1 MIPVKLTIQGLYSYQ
16 ERQII
21 DFERLTSSHI
31 FGIFGAVGSGKSSVL
46 EAITFALYGKT
57 DRLNLSGDNRNYNM
71 MNLKSAELLIDFEFE
86 TGKEQTAY
94 RAIVKGKRNSKKFD
108 DVKTLE
114 RTALRFE
121 NKNWIPVEPEVLEKV
136 IGLSYD
142 NFKRTIIIPQ
152 GQFQEFLQLGNKDRT
167 QMMKELFG
175 LEKFELYGKT
185 VALENANNEKKQNLQ
200 GQLLQLGETEPG
212 KIEELET
219 TLKQLAEELEIL
231 EKRIE
236 TGQKNIAE
244 WKQVKELTEKLE
256 SAGKVL
262 TQLLEKEPEINLL
275 EIQLQQ
281 YERCV
286 FSFKSDIEAWKASGN
301 RAATKSAQIKSDEN
315 RLAEIKKLL
324 QDIQAKI
331 NGLKPDFE
339 NRETYRQKAT
349 ELEKV
354 FQIKLL
360 KSQVEVL
367 TERLKNGET
376 KTAEEIKKFENL
388 ELEKESIEKSIKEE
402 RQKLPDFELLAKVKN
417 WHQEKV
423 TLEKQ
428 LAENK
433 ENAGKTSTEI
443 QTIKK
448 KIETEQQNQLLAALS
463 KPAGIAETIGFIKNR
478 LAEIKPESEKL
489 AHEFTQLKISL
500 KLEEF
505 AGNLEEGNPC
515 PLCGAVHHPQKY
527 SASGTAKALEIIQ
540 AQLTGI
546 EKESENLNQIIPVFS
561 DFGKHLELLEKQ
573 LSEIRLKESLLLKQ
587 AEEHQI
593 LFCWKGFET
602 AQSVEAAFSGA
613 RHLQENI
620 KIKEEKLGN
629 ISKELKESQILVE
642 KYRTALT
649 SLKEEK
655 NTAVTTAQTLENQIQ
670 LVDFKQYLDIE
681 KEEIKNEISALKQK
695 SDEVEKQ
702 YNSLTEKLNQLL
714 VDFGK
719 TEVTLENNRADLK
732 KENDETTRL
741 QLQIS
746 EKLETSD
753 FESVEKVEQVIA
765 QNLDTEKLR
774 KEITAFRQNLLN
786 TQTNIQNLLN
796 ELGDRNYDAEKHRDS
811 EEELAKNKEVQNQ
824 KNQEKGKLSEQL
836 IQLKSNIE
844 TRLLLTAQLE
854 QLQLR
859 AENIKTMKSMFKAS
873 GFVNY
878 ISSVYLQNL
887 CNAANDRFFK
897 LTRQKLSLEITED
910 NNFQVRDFMNG
921 GKVRS
926 VKTLSGGQTFQAAL
940 SLALAL
946 ADNIQKITESNQNFF
961 FLDEGFGSLDKE
973 SLSIV
978 FDTLK
983 SLRHENRIVGVIS
996 HVEEMQQEIE
1006 VHLRVVNSEETGS
1019 KIMESWAG

>member
-1 MIPVKLTIQGLYSYQ
+1 MIPKKLILNGLYSYQ
-16 ERQII
+16 EKQII

-86 TGKEQTAY
+86 TGKDQTAY

-121 NKNWIPVEPEVLEKV
+121 NKNWIPVEPETLEKA

-185 VALENANNEKKQNLQ
+185 VALENANNEKIQNLQ

-219 TLKQLAEELEIL
+219 TLKELAEELEIL

-236 TGQKNIAE
+236 IGQKNIVE
-244 WKQVKELTEKLE
+244 WKQIKELTEKLD
-256 SAGKVL
+256 SAGKML
-262 TQLLEKEPEINLL
+262 AQLFEKEPEINRL
-275 EIQLQQ
+275 EKQLRQ

-286 FSFKSDIEAWKASGN
+286 FSFKSDMDALKASRN
-301 RAATKSAQIKSDEN
+301 RSAIKSAQIKNDEIK
-315 RLAEIKKLL
+315 LAEI
-324 QDIQAKI
+324 QNSISEIQQKI
-331 NGLKPDFE
+331 NLQKPDYDQ
-339 NRETYRQKAT
+339 RETFRQKAG
-349 ELEKV
+349 ELEKLV
-354 FQIKLL
+354 QIKLL
-360 KSQVEVL
+360 KSQIEVL
-367 TERLKNGET
+367 TERLKNGEV
-376 KTAEEIKKFENL
+376 KTAGEIKKSENL
-388 ELEKESIEKSIKEE
+388 MLEKESTEQSIKEK

-423 TLEKQ
+423 MLEKQ

-433 ENAGKTSTEI
+433 ENAGKTSAEI

-448 KIETEQQNQLLAALS
+448 KIESEQQNQLLAALP
-463 KPAGIAETIGFIKNR
+463 KPAGVAETIGFIKNR
-478 LAEIKPESEKL
+478 LAEVKTENEKL
-489 AHEFTQLKISL
+489 SHEFTKLKISL

-527 SASGTAKALEIIQ
+527 SASGTEKALEIIQ
-540 AQLTGI
+540 KQLINI
-546 EKESENLNQIIPVFS
+546 EKESENLNQIITVFS
-561 DFGKHLELLEKQ
+561 DLGKQLEFQEKL
-573 LSEIRLKESLLLKQ
+573 LSEIRLKEASLLKQ
-587 AEEHQI
+587 TEEHQNH
-593 LFCWKGFET
+593 FQWKGFE
-602 AQSVEAAFSGA
+602 AVESVEQAFSGA
-613 RHLQENI
+613 RQLQENI
-620 KIKEEKLGN
+620 RIKEEKLTN
-629 ISKELKESQILVE
+629 ISKELKESLNNAEI
-642 KYRTALT
+642 YRNAIT
-649 SLKEEK
+649 KFRDDK
-655 NTAVTTAQTLENQIQ
+655 NKAQERAETLEEQ
-670 LVDFKQYLDIE
+670 LKLIDFKEYINIAPE
-681 KEEIKNEISALKQK
+681 AIKNEISALKQK
-695 SDEVEKQ
+695 ADEVEKQ
-702 YNSLTEKLNQLL
+702 YNLLTEKLNQLQ

-719 TEVTLENNRADLK
+719 KEGTLENNRADLK
-732 KENDETTRL
+732 KENEETARL

-746 EKLETSD
+746 EKLATSD

-796 ELGDRNYDAEKHRDS
+796 ELGNRNYDAEKHRKT
-811 EEELAKNKEVQNQ
+811 EEELAKNKEFQNQ

-854 QLQLR
+854 QFQLR
-859 AENIKTMKSMFKAS
+859 AENLKTMKSLFKAS

-897 LTRQKLSLEITED
+897 LTRQKLSLEISED

-1019 KIMESWAG
+1019 KILESWAV

>member
-16 ERQII
+16 ERQTI
-21 DFERLTSSHI
+21 DFGKLTGAKL

-71 MNLKSAELLIDFEFE
+71 MNLKSAEMLIDFEFE
-86 TGKEQTAY
+86 TGKDQTAY
-94 RAIVKGKRNSKKFD
+94 RAIVKGKRNSKKFE

-114 RTALRFE
+114 RTALRYE
-121 NKNWIPVEPEVLEKV
+121 NHTWIPVEPEILEKA

-185 VALENANNEKKQNLQ
+185 VALENANNEKIQNLQ

-212 KIEELET
+212 KIDELET
-219 TLKQLAEELEIL
+219 SLKQLAEELENL
-231 EKRIE
+231 GKLIE
-236 TGQKNIAE
+236 NGQKNIAV
-244 WKQVKELTEKLE
+244 WLQIKELSKKLE
-256 SAGKVL
+256 VAGKTL
-262 TQLLEKEPEINLL
+262 AQLVEKEPEINAL
-275 EIQLQQ
+275 EKQLQQ

-286 FSFKSDIEAWKASGN
+286 FSFKSDIEAWKAAGN
-301 RAATKSAQIKSDEN
+301 RAAIKSAQIKTD
-315 RLAEIKKLL
+315 EIKLADIQKQL
-324 QDIQAKI
+324 QEIQAKI
-331 NGLKPDFE
+331 NGLKPDFD
-339 NRETYRQKAT
+339 NREIFRQKAI

-354 FQIKLL
+354 VQIKLL
-360 KSQVEVL
+360 KSQVETL
-367 TERLKNGET
+367 TERLKNGEA
-376 KTAEEIKKFENL
+376 KTAEEIKKSENL
-388 ELEKESIEKSIKEE
+388 TLEKESTEKSIREE

-423 TLEKQ
+423 LLEKQ

-433 ENAGKTSTEI
+433 ENAGKTTTEI
-443 QTIKK
+443 RTIKN
-448 KIETEQQNQLLAALS
+448 KIEEEQQNQLLATLP

-478 LAEIKPESEKL
+478 LAEQKTENEKL
-489 AHEFTQLKISL
+489 AQEFTQLKISL

-527 SASGTAKALEIIQ
+527 SASGTAKAIETIQ
-540 AQLTGI
+540 NQLKTS
-546 EKESENLNQIIPVFS
+546 EKESENLNQIIQVFS
-561 DFGKHLELLEKQ
+561 DFCKHLELLEKQ
-573 LSEIRLKESLLLKQ
+573 LSEISLKETFLLKQ
-587 AEEHQI
+587 TEEHKNQ
-593 LFCWKGFET
+593 FQWKGFET
-602 AQSVEAAFSGA
+602 VESVELAFSGA
-613 RHLQENI
+613 RQLQENI
-620 KIKEEKLGN
+620 RIREEKLVN
-629 ISKELKESQILVE
+629 LSKELKESQVLVE
-642 KYRTALT
+642 KYRTALNN
-649 SLKEEK
+649 LKEEK
-655 NTAVTTAQTLENQIQ
+655 NTADTTAQTLEKQLQIIDSK
-670 LVDFKQYLDIE
+670 LYKNIE
-681 KEEIKNEISALKQK
+681 PEEIKTEISSLKQK
-695 SDEVEKQ
+695 ADEVEKQ
-702 YNSLTEKLNQLL
+702 FNSFTEKLNQLQ

-719 TEVTLENNRADLK
+719 TEGTLENNRADLK
-732 KENDETTRL
+732 KENEETARL
-741 QLQIS
+741 QLRFT
-746 EKLETSD
+746 EKLASSD

-765 QNLDTEKLR
+765 QNLDTERLR
-774 KEITAFRQNLLN
+774 KEITAFRQNVLN
-786 TQTNIQNLLN
+786 THSNIQNLRN
-796 ELGDRNYDAEKHRDS
+796 ELGDRCYDSEKHRES
-811 EEELAKNKEVQNQ
+811 EAELAKNKELQNQ
-824 KNQEKGKLSEQL
+824 KNQEKGKINEQL

-844 TRLLLTAQLE
+844 TRLLLNVQLE
-854 QLQLR
+854 QVQLR
-859 AENIKTMKSMFKAS
+859 AENIKTMKSLFKAS

-910 NNFQVRDFMNG
+910 NNFQVRDFMNS

-983 SLRHENRIVGVIS
+983 SLRYENRIVGVIS

-1019 KIMESWAG
+1019 KIWESWAG

>member
-71 MNLKSAELLIDFEFE
+71 MNLKSSELLIDFEFE
-86 TGKEQTAY
+86 SGKEQTAY

-185 VALENANNEKKQNLQ
+185 VALENANNEKIQNLQ
-200 GQLLQLGETEPG
+200 GQLLQLGETEPC

-231 EKRIE
+231 EKNIE
-236 TGQKNIAE
+236 KGQKNITE

-286 FSFKSDIEAWKASGN
+286 LSFKSDIEAWKASGN

-315 RLAEIKKLL
+315 RLAEIQKLL

-367 TERLKNGET
+367 TERLKNGEA
-376 KTAEEIKKFENL
+376 KTAEEIKKSEKL

-423 TLEKQ
+423 ILEKQ

-448 KIETEQQNQLLAALS
+448 KIETEQQNQLLATLP

-478 LAEIKPESEKL
+478 LAELKPESEKL

>member
-16 ERQII
+16 ERQTI
-21 DFERLTSSHI
+21 DFGKLKGAKL

-71 MNLKSAELLIDFEFE
+71 MNLKSAEMLIDFEFE
-86 TGKEQTAY
+86 TGKDQTAY
-94 RAIVKGKRNSKKFD
+94 RAIVKGKRNSKKFE

-114 RTALRFE
+114 RTALRYE
-121 NKNWIPVEPEVLEKV
+121 NKTWTPVEPETLEKA

-185 VALENANNEKKQNLQ
+185 VALENANIEKIQNLQ

-212 KIEELET
+212 KIEKLET
-219 TLKQLAEELEIL
+219 TLKQLAEELENL
-231 EKRIE
+231 GKSVES
-236 TGQKNIAE
+236 GQQSVSAWLQI
-244 WKQVKELTEKLE
+244 KELSEKLE
-256 SAGKVL
+256 AAGK
-262 TQLLEKEPEINLL
+262 TFAQLVEKEPEINLL
-275 EIQLQQ
+275 EKQLQQ
-281 YERCV
+281 YEHCV

-301 RAATKSAQIKSDEN
+301 RAAIKSAQIKTDETK
-315 RLAEIKKLL
+315 LA
-324 QDIQAKI
+324 DIQKQIQEIQTKI

-339 NRETYRQKAT
+339 KRETFRQKAT
-349 ELEKV
+349 ELGKV
-354 FQIKLL
+354 VQIKLL
-360 KSQVEVL
+360 KSQVETL
-367 TERLKNGET
+367 TERLKNGEA
-376 KTAEEIKKFENL
+376 KTAEEIKKCENL
-388 ELEKESIEKSIKEE
+388 ELEKESIEQSIKEE
-402 RQKLPDFELLAKVKN
+402 RQKLPDFELLAKVRN

-423 TLEKQ
+423 LLEKQ
-428 LAENK
+428 VLENK
-433 ENAGKTSTEI
+433 ENAGKTSEEI
-443 QTIKK
+443 QTIKN
-448 KIETEQQNQLLAALS
+448 KIEAEQQNQLLAKLP
-463 KPAGIAETIGFIKNR
+463 KPAGIDESIGFIKNR
-478 LAEIKPESEKL
+478 LTELKTENEKL
-489 AHEFTQLKISL
+489 THEFTQLKINL

-527 SASGTAKALEIIQ
+527 SASGTEKALENIQ
-540 AQLTGI
+540 KQLNTI
-546 EKESENLNQIIPVFS
+546 EKESENLSQIIQVFS

-573 LSEIRLKESLLLKQ
+573 LSEFRIKESLLLKQ
-587 AEEHQI
+587 IEEHNLRFQ
-593 LFCWKGFET
+593 WKGFET
-602 AQSVEAAFSGA
+602 AESVELAFSGA
-613 RHLQENI
+613 RQLQENI
-620 KIKEEKLGN
+620 RIREEKLVN

-642 KYRTALT
+642 KYRNALNN
-649 SLKEEK
+649 LKEEK
-655 NTAVTTAQTLENQIQ
+655 NTAATTALTLENQLQ
-670 LVDFKQYLDIE
+670 LIDSNQYENTGTEAI
-681 KEEIKNEISALKQK
+681 INEISALKQK
-695 SDEVEKQ
+695 ADEVEKQ
-702 YNSLTEKLNQLL
+702 FNSLTEKMNQLQ

-719 TEVTLENNRADLK
+719 TEGTLENNRADLK
-732 KENDETTRL
+732 KEKDETARL
-741 QLQIS
+741 QLRIT
-746 EKLETSD
+746 EKLASSD
-753 FESVEKVEQVIA
+753 FESVEKVEEVIT

-774 KEITAFRQNLLN
+774 KEITTFRQNVLS
-786 TQTNIQNLLN
+786 TRTNIQNIHN
-796 ELGDRNYDAEKHRDS
+796 ELGDRNYDAEKHR
-811 EEELAKNKEVQNQ
+811 ETEAELAKNKELQNQ
-824 KNQEKGKLSEQL
+824 KNQEKGKLNEQL
-836 IQLKSNIE
+836 VQLKSNIE

-859 AENIKTMKSMFKAS
+859 AENLRTMKSLFKAS

-1006 VHLRVVNSEETGS
+1006 VHLRVINSDETGS
-1019 KIMESWAG
+1019 RIVESWAG

>member
-71 MNLKSAELLIDFEFE
+71 MNLKSSELLIDFEFE
-86 TGKEQTAY
+86 SGKEQTAY

-185 VALENANNEKKQNLQ
+185 VALENANNEKIQNLQ
-200 GQLLQLGETEPG
+200 GQLLQLGETEPC

-231 EKRIE
+231 EKNIE
-236 TGQKNIAE
+236 KGQKNITE

-315 RLAEIKKLL
+315 RLAEIQKLL

-367 TERLKNGET
+367 TERLKNGEA
-376 KTAEEIKKFENL
+376 KTAEEIKKSEKL

-423 TLEKQ
+423 ILEKQ

-448 KIETEQQNQLLAALS
+448 KIETEQQNQLLATLP

-478 LAEIKPESEKL
+478 LAELKPESEKL

>member
-16 ERQII
+16 ERQTIN
-21 DFERLTSSHI
+21 FGKLTGAGL

-71 MNLKSAELLIDFEFE
+71 MNLKSEELLIDFVFE
-86 TGKEQTAY
+86 TGKNQAGY
-94 RAIVKGKRNSKKFD
+94 RAIVKGKRNSRKFE

-114 RTALRFE
+114 RTAFVKQE
-121 NKNWIPVEPEVLEKV
+121 NNWMPIETEVLEKA

-185 VALENANNEKKQNLQ
+185 VALENANNEKIQNLQ
-200 GQLLQLGETEPG
+200 GQLLQLGETEPA
-212 KIEELET
+212 KIEELENS
-219 TLKQLAEELEIL
+219 LKQLAGDLEELG
-231 EKRIE
+231 KQVE
-236 TGQKNIAE
+236 TGQQNVSA
-244 WKQVKELTEKLE
+244 WKQIKELTEKLE
-256 SAGKVL
+256 LAGKTL
-262 TQLLEKEPEINLL
+262 TQLLEKEAGINTL
-275 EIQLQQ
+275 EKQLQQ
-281 YERCV
+281 YELCV
-286 FSFKSDIEAWKASGN
+286 FRFKSDIDALKTANE
-301 RAATKSAQIKSDEN
+301 RAARKSIQIKADEKQLEELKQSVKDVQQKLSLLKPDYEQ
-315 RLAEIKKLL
+315 REIFRQKAGELEKLL
-324 QDIQAKI
+324 QIKT
-331 NGLKPDFE
+331 LK
-339 NRETYRQKAT
+339 T
-349 ELEKV
+349 
-354 FQIKLL
+354 
-360 KSQVEVL
+360 QVEA
-367 TERLKNGET
+367 TSERLIKGET
-376 KTAEEIKKFENL
+376 VVTDETKKAEKLAFD
-388 ELEKESIEKSIKEE
+388 KETIDKNIKEE

-417 WHQEKV
+417 WHQEKISV
-423 TLEKQ
+423 EKQ
-428 LAENK
+428 LTETKSSVNKTAE
-433 ENAGKTSTEI
+433 EILSVSTKT
-443 QTIKK
+443 
-448 KIETEQQNQLLAALS
+448 ETAQQNPLLSALP
-463 KPAGIAETIGFIKNR
+463 KPAGIAETIGLIKNR
-478 LAEIKPESEKL
+478 LVVLKTETEKL
-489 AHEFTQLKISL
+489 LHESTQLKVNQR
-500 KLEEF
+500 LEEF

-527 SASGTAKALEIIQ
+527 SASGTEKALETIHSQTINIENETG
-540 AQLTGI
+540 QLN
-546 EKESENLNQIIPVFS
+546 NLIPVFS
-561 DFGKHLELLEKQ
+561 DFGKHLELLDRQISDLRVKESVLQKQ
-573 LSEIRLKESLLLKQ
+573 LEAHNEQFKWQGFETVEAIEQAFANARQLQENIRLKE
-587 AEEHQI
+587 
-593 LFCWKGFET
+593 
-602 AQSVEAAFSGA
+602 
-613 RHLQENI
+613 
-620 KIKEEKLGN
+620 EKLEN
-629 ISKELKESQILVE
+629 ISKELKESQNKVDT
-642 KYRTALT
+642 YRNALIK
-649 SLKEEK
+649 LRDDK
-655 NTAVTTAQTLENQIQ
+655 NSGIAKIQTLESQIQ
-670 LVDFKQYLDIE
+670 LIDTQGYEQIE
-681 KEEIKNEISALKQK
+681 TQVIENKISILKQK
-695 SDEVEKQ
+695 ADEAEKQ
-702 YNSLTEKLNQLL
+702 FSVLTEKWNQLQI
-714 VDFGK
+714 DSGK
-719 TEVTLENNRADLK
+719 TESTLITNWQELKSEQENIAKLHAQIAK
-732 KENDETTRL
+732 KIVPSGFQSVEEV
-741 QLQIS
+741 
-746 EKLETSD
+746 
-753 FESVEKVEQVIA
+753 ESVIL

-774 KEITAFRQNLLN
+774 KEITGFRQNLQN
-786 TQTNIQNLLN
+786 TQSGIQTLRN
-796 ELGDRNYDAEKHRDS
+796 ELGDRIYDAEKHREA
-811 EEELAKNKEVQNQ
+811 EEELAKNKELQNA
-824 KNQEKGKLSEQL
+824 KNQEKGKINEQL

-859 AENIKTMKSMFKAS
+859 AENIKTMKSLFKAS

-973 SLSIV
+973 SLSTV

-1019 KIMESWAG
+1019 KIVESWVG

>member
-16 ERQII
+16 ERQTI
-21 DFERLTSSHI
+21 DFGKLTGAKL

-71 MNLKSAELLIDFEFE
+71 MNLKSAEMLIDFEFE
-86 TGKEQTAY
+86 TGKDQTAY
-94 RAIVKGKRNSKKFD
+94 RAIVKGKRNSKKFE

-114 RTALRFE
+114 RTALRYE
-121 NKNWIPVEPEVLEKV
+121 NHTWIPVEPEILEKA

-185 VALENANNEKKQNLQ
+185 VALENANNEKIQNLQ

-212 KIEELET
+212 KIDELET
-219 TLKQLAEELEIL
+219 SLKQLAEELENL
-231 EKRIE
+231 GKLIE
-236 TGQKNIAE
+236 NGQKNIAV
-244 WKQVKELTEKLE
+244 WLQIKELSKKLE
-256 SAGKVL
+256 VAGKTL
-262 TQLLEKEPEINLL
+262 AQLVEKEPEINAL
-275 EIQLQQ
+275 EKQLQQ

-286 FSFKSDIEAWKASGN
+286 FSFKSDIEAWKAAGN
-301 RAATKSAQIKSDEN
+301 RAAIKSAQIKTD
-315 RLAEIKKLL
+315 EIKLADIQKQL
-324 QDIQAKI
+324 QEIQAKI
-331 NGLKPDFE
+331 NGLKPDFD
-339 NRETYRQKAT
+339 NREIFRQKAI

-354 FQIKLL
+354 VQIKLL
-360 KSQVEVL
+360 KSQVETL
-367 TERLKNGET
+367 TERLKNGEA
-376 KTAEEIKKFENL
+376 KTAEEIKKSENL
-388 ELEKESIEKSIKEE
+388 TLEKESTEKSIREE

-423 TLEKQ
+423 LLEKQ

-433 ENAGKTSTEI
+433 ENAGKTTTEI
-443 QTIKK
+443 RTIKN
-448 KIETEQQNQLLAALS
+448 KIEEEQQNQLLATLP

-478 LAEIKPESEKL
+478 LAEQKTENEKL
-489 AHEFTQLKISL
+489 AQEFTQLKISL

-527 SASGTAKALEIIQ
+527 SASGTAKAIETIQ
-540 AQLTGI
+540 NQLKTS
-546 EKESENLNQIIPVFS
+546 EKESENLNQIIQVFS
-561 DFGKHLELLEKQ
+561 DFCKHLELLEKQ
-573 LSEIRLKESLLLKQ
+573 LSEISLKETFLLKQ
-587 AEEHQI
+587 TEEHKNQ
-593 LFCWKGFET
+593 FQWKGFET
-602 AQSVEAAFSGA
+602 VESVELAFSGA
-613 RHLQENI
+613 RQLQENI
-620 KIKEEKLGN
+620 RIREEKLVN
-629 ISKELKESQILVE
+629 LSKELKESQVLVE
-642 KYRTALT
+642 KYRTALNN
-649 SLKEEK
+649 LKEEK
-655 NTAVTTAQTLENQIQ
+655 NTADTTAQTLEKQLQIIDSK
-670 LVDFKQYLDIE
+670 LYKNIE
-681 KEEIKNEISALKQK
+681 PEEIKTEISSLKQK
-695 SDEVEKQ
+695 ADEVEKQ
-702 YNSLTEKLNQLL
+702 FNSFTEKLNQLQ

-719 TEVTLENNRADLK
+719 TEGTLENNRADLK
-732 KENDETTRL
+732 KENEETARL
-741 QLQIS
+741 QLRFT
-746 EKLETSD
+746 EKLASSD

-765 QNLDTEKLR
+765 QNLDTERLR
-774 KEITAFRQNLLN
+774 KEITAFRQNVLN
-786 TQTNIQNLLN
+786 THSNIQNLRN
-796 ELGDRNYDAEKHRDS
+796 ELGDRCYDSEKHRES
-811 EEELAKNKEVQNQ
+811 EAELAKNKELQNQ
-824 KNQEKGKLSEQL
+824 KNQEKGKINEQL

-844 TRLLLTAQLE
+844 TRLLLNVQLE
-854 QLQLR
+854 QVQLR
-859 AENIKTMKSMFKAS
+859 AENIKTMKSLFKAS

-910 NNFQVRDFMNG
+910 NNFQVRDFMNS

-983 SLRHENRIVGVIS
+983 SLRYENRIVGVIS

-1006 VHLRVVNSEETGS
+1006 VHLRVVNPEETGS
-1019 KIMESWAG
+1019 KIWESWAG

>member
-16 ERQII
+16 ERQTI
-21 DFERLTSSHI
+21 DFAKLTGAKL

-46 EAITFALYGKT
+46 EAITFSLYGKT

-71 MNLKSAELLIDFEFE
+71 MNLKSAEMLIDFEFE
-86 TGKEQTAY
+86 TGKDQTAY
-94 RAIVKGKRNSKKFD
+94 RAIVKGKRNSKKFE

-114 RTALRFE
+114 RTALRYE
-121 NKNWIPVEPEVLEKV
+121 NKTWIPVEPEVLEKA

-185 VALENANNEKKQNLQ
+185 VALENANNEKIQNLQ

-219 TLKQLAEELEIL
+219 NLKQLAEELENL
-231 EKRIE
+231 GKLIE
-236 TGQKNIAE
+236 TGQKNIAA
-244 WKQVKELTEKLE
+244 WMQIKELSEKLE
-256 SAGKVL
+256 ATGKTL
-262 TQLLEKEPEINLL
+262 AQLVEKEPEINAL
-275 EIQLQQ
+275 EKQLQQ

-301 RAATKSAQIKSDEN
+301 RAAIKSAQIKADETK
-315 RLAEIKKLL
+315 LAEIQKQL
-324 QDIQAKI
+324 QEIQEKI
-331 NGLKPDFE
+331 NELKPDFD
-339 NRETYRQKAT
+339 NRETFRQKAT

-354 FQIKLL
+354 VQIKLL
-360 KSQVEVL
+360 KSQVETL
-367 TERLKNGET
+367 AERLNNGEA
-376 KTAEEIKKFENL
+376 KTAEEIEKCENL
-388 ELEKESIEKSIKEE
+388 ELEKESTEQSIKEE

-423 TLEKQ
+423 LLEKQ

-433 ENAGKTSTEI
+433 ENAGKISEEI

-448 KIETEQQNQLLAALS
+448 KIEAEQQNQLLAALP

-478 LAEIKPESEKL
+478 LAELKTENEKL

-527 SASGTAKALEIIQ
+527 SASGTEKALENIQ
-540 AQLTGI
+540 KQLNTI
-546 EKESENLNQIIPVFS
+546 EKESENLNQIIQVFS

-573 LSEIRLKESLLLKQ
+573 LSEFRIKESLLLKQ
-587 AEEHQI
+587 IEEHNLRFQ
-593 LFCWKGFET
+593 WKGFET
-602 AQSVEAAFSGA
+602 AESVELAFTGA
-613 RHLQENI
+613 RQLQENI
-620 KIKEEKLGN
+620 RIREEKLVTL
-629 ISKELKESQILVE
+629 SKELKESLNNAEIYQNAIT
-642 KYRTALT
+642 KFRDD
-649 SLKEEK
+649 K
-655 NTAVTTAQTLENQIQ
+655 NKAQERAETLEEQIQ
-670 LVDFKQYLDIE
+670 LVDSKKYEIIV
-681 KEEIKNEISALKQK
+681 KEEIKNEISTLKQK
-695 SDEVEKQ
+695 ADEVEKQ
-702 YNSLTEKLNQLL
+702 FNSLTEKLNLL
-714 VDFGK
+714 QVDFGK
-719 TEVTLENNRADLK
+719 TEGTLENNRADLK
-732 KENDETTRL
+732 KENDETARL
-741 QLQIS
+741 QLRIT
-746 EKLETSD
+746 EKLATSD
-753 FESVEKVEQVIA
+753 FKSVEQVEQIIA

-774 KEITAFRQNLLN
+774 KEITAFRQNVLN
-786 TQTNIQNLLN
+786 THTNIQNLRN
-796 ELGDRNYDAEKHRDS
+796 ELGDRSYDTEKHRET
-811 EEELAKNKEVQNQ
+811 EEELAKNKEIQNQ
-824 KNQEKGKLSEQL
+824 KNQEKGKINEQL
-836 IQLKSNIE
+836 IQLKLNIE

-859 AENIKTMKSMFKAS
+859 AENIKTMKSLFKAS

-1006 VHLRVVNSEETGS
+1006 VHLRVVNSEEYGS
-1019 KIMESWAG
+1019 KIWESWAG

>member
-86 TGKEQTAY
+86 TGKDQTAY
-94 RAIVKGKRNSKKFD
+94 RAIVKGKRNSKKFE

-121 NKNWIPVEPEVLEKV
+121 NKTWIPVEPEALEKA

-175 LEKFELYGKT
+175 LEKFELFGKT
-185 VALENANNEKKQNLQ
+185 VVLENANNEKTQNLQ

-219 TLKQLAEELEIL
+219 TLKQLAVELEIL
-231 EKRIE
+231 EKNIE
-236 TGQKNIAE
+236 KGQKNIAE
-244 WKQVKELTEKLE
+244 WKQVKELSEKLE
-256 SAGKVL
+256 AAGKVL

-315 RLAEIKKLL
+315 RLAEIQKLL

-354 FQIKLL
+354 VQIKLL

-376 KTAEEIKKFENL
+376 KTAEEIKKSEKL

-423 TLEKQ
+423 ILEKQ

-478 LAEIKPESEKL
+478 LAVLKSENEKL
-489 AHEFTQLKISL
+489 SHEFTQLKISL

-527 SASGTAKALEIIQ
+527 SASGTAKALETIQ
-540 AQLTGI
+540 NELNTI
-546 EKESENLNQIIPVFS
+546 EKKSENLNQIIPVFS

-573 LSEIRLKESLLLKQ
+573 LSEIRIKESLLLKQ

-602 AQSVEAAFSGA
+602 VESVETAFSGA

-629 ISKELKESQILVE
+629 ISKELKESQVLVE
-642 KYRTALT
+642 KYRTALNH
-649 SLKEEK
+649 LKEEK
-655 NTAVTTAQTLENQIQ
+655 NTAVTTAQTLENQLQIIGI
-670 LVDFKQYLDIE
+670 KQFE
-681 KEEIKNEISALKQK
+681 KTEDEAIKNEISVLKQK
-695 SDEVEKQ
+695 ADEVEKQ

-741 QLQIS
+741 QIQIS
-746 EKLETSD
+746 EKLATSD

-774 KEITAFRQNLLN
+774 KEITTFRQNILN
-786 TQTNIQNLLN
+786 THTNIQNLRN
-796 ELGDRNYDAEKHRDS
+796 ELGDRNYDAKKHRDS
-811 EEELAKNKEVQNQ
+811 EAELAKNKELQNE
-824 KNQEKGKLSEQL
+824 KNQEKGKLNEQL